1 MAGIVALIVVG
12 ILLAALLGLW
22 IVGERGRLMHP
33 STWAYLKEGGWPGVR
48 SFEALHFYIY
58 ARWTNQYIGFLLS
71 NPTKQKV
78 KFLNGDQVGRWW
90 ADHYHGKV
98 VPLEL
103 AQAIIQV
110 DQDIHRDLEQII
122 PYPTARKLVLESS
135 PDVVVYECGCRHARE
150 EPCSPTQVCMV
161 IGKPFTDFILEH
173 NPDSSRRLTQ
183 AEALELL
190 REEHERGH
198 VHTAYFKDACLER
211 FYAICNCCSC
221 CCGGMQAMRGN
232 VPMVCSS
239 GYVARIDADR
249 CAACGTCAVSCPF
262 GAIQMNSVAT
272 VDWELCMGCGVC
284 TSQCPDGMI
293 TLERDERKGIPLD
306 VRALS

>member
-1 MAGIVALIVVG
+1 MAGTVVLVVVG
-12 ILLAALLGLW
+12 VLLAALLGLW
-22 IVGERGRLMHP
+22 IVGERGRLMRP
-33 STWAYLKEGGWPGVR
+33 STWAYLKEGGWR
-48 SFEALHFYIY
+48 SLLSLEALHFYVY

-78 KFLNGDQVGRWW
+78 KFLKADHVGRWW

-98 VPLEL
+98 VPPEL
-103 AQAIIQV
+103 AQAIITV
-110 DQDIHRDLEQII
+110 DQDIRRDLEQII
-122 PYPTARKLVLESS
+122 PYPTARSLVLEGP
-135 PDVVVYECGCRHARE
+135 PDVVVYECACRLARE

-173 NPDSSRRLTQ
+173 NPGSSRRLTQ
-183 AEALELL
+183 AEALALL

-198 VHTAYFKDACLER
+198 VHTAYFKDACLDR
-211 FYAICNCCSC
+211 FYAICNCCPC
-221 CCGGMQAMRGN
+221 CCGGIQAMRGN
-232 VPMVCSS
+232 VPMVCAS
-239 GYVARIDADR
+239 GYVARIDAAH
-249 CAACGTCAVSCPF
+249 CAACGTCADACPF
-262 GAIQMNSVAT
+262 DAIQVNGTAV

-284 TSQCPDGMI
+284 TSQCPNGLI